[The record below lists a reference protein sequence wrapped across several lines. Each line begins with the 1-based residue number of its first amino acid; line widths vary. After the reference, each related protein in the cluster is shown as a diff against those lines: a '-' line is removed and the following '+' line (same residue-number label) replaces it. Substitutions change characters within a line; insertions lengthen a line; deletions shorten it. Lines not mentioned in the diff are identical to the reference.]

1 MKVDDDTQKALLLF
15 NRRAEAAEAA
25 KPELTS
31 DELPL

>member
-25 KPELTS
+25 KAKKRAK
-31 DELPL
+31 